1 MNPVQSL
8 LTTHSLGE
16 MLLLLLLGSCWPYSN
31 YNISRV
37 CLPMKAIKM
46 GMNEGRLKAHSGLL
60 ACSLPETP
68 PPALPPPCV
77 PFSLVIM
84 LLLLEATTTTVL
96 YYVTGTPTHMRSYAG
111 LVKYLART
119 TLECCK
125 GWLRRHPKL
134 YRYRH

>member
-16 MLLLLLLGSCWPYSN
+16 MLLLLLGCCCCCPYSN
-31 YNISRV
+31 YNISRI

-60 ACSLPETP
+60 ACSLPETTP
-68 PPALPPPCV
+68 PPLPPPCV

-84 LLLLEATTTTVL
+84 LVLLEATTTTVL
-96 YYVTGTPTHMRSYAG
+96 CYVTGTPNLKLCWTCQVLGENHFGVLQR
-111 LVKYLART
+111 VVT
-119 TLECCK
+119 ET
-125 GWLRRHPKL
+125 PKTV
-134 YRYRH
+134 

>member
-16 MLLLLLLGSCWPYSN
+16 MLLLGGCCCCPYSN

-60 ACSLPETP
+60 ARSQRR
-68 PPALPPPCV
+68 
-77 PFSLVIM
+77 
-84 LLLLEATTTTVL
+84 LLLLFL
-96 YYVTGTPTHMRSYAG
+96 
-111 LVKYLART
+111 
-119 TLECCK
+119 
-125 GWLRRHPKL
+125 LRVSLFHW
-134 YRYRH
+134 